1 MSNVPMYLPMSY
13 SKTRNDIELKILE
26 FSNTI
31 FENPKIGIFC
41 GLMINCIYVYCWYK
55 KYSLI
60 STCILFYLLYLI
72 FNIIIYQFKKKK

>member
-1 MSNVPMYLPMSY
+1 MYLPMSY
-13 SKTRNDIELKILE
+13 SKKRNDIELKILE

-31 FENPKIGIFC
+31 FENPKNGIFC
-41 GLMINCIYVYCWYK
+41 SLMINCIYIYCWCN

-72 FNIIIYQFKKKK
+72 FNIIIYQLKKKK